1 MTRNFNAKLLFEI
14 FLAFVKIGAVTFGG
28 GLAMLPILERE
39 LSQKRGWVTQDELLD
54 YYAIGQ
60 ATPGIIAV
68 NVATFCGHKLQG
80 TFGGIVATL
89 AIVTPSIFVI
99 TILAMFINSLDQIP
113 LMQKALTGRRR
124 EFELFVFE
132 AFQKN
137 GGEFFWRDFDGDGV
151 RVDFLFQSEHRADN
165 FLRDFAWNC
174 NLCFERFDEKIDE
187 KKFGGQV
194 ERKKNERSKHDR
206 TFLHFFLHRTFHD
219 WRRSRRDNDDAANR
233 RGTRLD

>member
-1 MTRNFNAKLLFEI
+1 MHRAKTRAVLVLFMTRNFNAKLLFEI

-80 TFGGIVATL
+80 TLGGIVATL
-89 AIVTPSIFVI
+89 AIVTPSIIVI

-113 LMQKALTGRRR
+113 LMQKALTGINIAVAANLSYS
-124 EFELFVFE
+124 FLKLFKKTAANFFGAILMAT
-132 AFQKN
+132 AFVLI
-137 GGEFFWRDFDGDGV
+137 FFFKVNTVLIIFCAILLGIAIYVLND
-151 RVDFLFQSEHRADN
+151 SM
-165 FLRDFAWNC
+165 
-174 NLCFERFDEKIDE
+174 
-187 KKFGGQV
+187 KKSM
-194 ERKKNERSKHDR
+194 KKNSADK
-206 TFLHFFLHRTFHD
+206 
-219 WRRSRRDNDDAANR
+219 
-233 RGTRLD
+233 